1 MRVRGRCRV
10 RVRARLR
17 VRGQQAV
24 HLLPP
29 VLVDRDAHLV
39 RGRVRLRVGVR
50 G

>member
-1 MRVRGRCRV
+1 MRGRCRV
-10 RVRARLR
+10 RVRARRR